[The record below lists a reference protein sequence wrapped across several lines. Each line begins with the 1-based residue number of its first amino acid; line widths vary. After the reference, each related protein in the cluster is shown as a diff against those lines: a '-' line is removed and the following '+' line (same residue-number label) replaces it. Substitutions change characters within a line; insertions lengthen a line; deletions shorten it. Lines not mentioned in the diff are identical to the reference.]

1 MCTVVILRRPGHPWP
16 LILAANRDELVS
28 RAWSPPGRHWP
39 DRAHVTAGRD
49 LEAGGTWLALG
60 DDGVVAAILNRRGSL
75 GPQAGKRSRGE
86 LPLEA
91 VDHAEARVAAKA
103 LAQLEP
109 ASYRSFNLVVADARD
124 AYWLRA
130 DGDAIEMSPIP
141 EGLSMITAG
150 ELNDVATSARVRH
163 HLPRFR
169 AAPAPDPGLDDWFA
183 WTALM
188 AAEDRE
194 PGADY
199 GGAMN
204 IAPDGRGFGTVSSSL
219 IALPGLEPP
228 GRKPIWKFC
237 PGRPNALPYDAVDM
251 G

>member
-1 MCTVVILRRPGHPWP
+1 MCTVVILRRPDHPWP
-16 LILAANRDELVS
+16 LLIAANRDELLS
-28 RAWSPPGRHWP
+28 RAWSAPARHWP
-39 DRAHVTAGRD
+39 DRAHVVAGRD
-49 LEAGGTWLALG
+49 EEAGGTWLALG
-60 DDGVVAAILNRRGSL
+60 EDGVVAAILNRRGSL
-75 GPQAGKRSRGE
+75 GPQTGKRSRGE

-91 VDHAEARVAAKA
+91 VDHAEARVAANA
-103 LAQLEP
+103 LAQLEST
-109 ASYRSFNLVVADARD
+109 SYRSFNLVVADARE
-124 AYWLRA
+124 AFWLRS
-130 DGDAIEMSPIP
+130 DGDSIEKSPIS

-169 AAPAPDPGLDDWFA
+169 AAPPPDPGRDDWFA

-194 PGADY
+194 TGADE

-204 IAPDGRGFGTVSSSL
+204 IPADGRGFGTVSSSL

-228 GRKPIWKFC
+228 GRRPVWKFC
-237 PGRPNALPYDAVDM
+237 PGRPGERPYDDVDI